1 MINIYIKHN
10 NTFAV
15 KQMGELGDIDA
26 SSIVWIDLLNPSN
39 DELVKIS
46 DKFNVEFPTHQER
59 ESIETSSRYWEDS
72 GSISINAFFLVSFF
86 FTDRE
91 KESCNESVAFILK
104 DNILFTLRY
113 KELKSF
119 SEMHK
124 RLLQKN
130 LYLESG

>member
-1 MINIYIKHN
+1 MINIYTKYN
-10 NTFAV
+10 NAFFV

-39 DELVKIS
+39 DELIKIS
-46 DKFNVEFPTHQER
+46 DKFSVEFPTHQER

-72 GSISINAFFLVSFF
+72 DSISINAMFFVSFF
-86 FTDRE
+86 FADKE

-113 KELKSF
+113 RELKSF

-124 RLLQKN
+124 SLLKTN
-130 LYLESG
+130 